1 MIMLRNPE
9 IETKRRDAS
18 KDIDP
23 ESEIRGDDDLS
34 VKDEVE
40 ERREMEEHGDDTPD
54 SRIHRRAPPSES
66 EPDL

>member
-9 IETKRRDAS
+9 IETRRRDAS

-34 VKDEVE
+34 VKDEAE

-54 SRIHRRAPPSES
+54 SRIPRRVPPSES